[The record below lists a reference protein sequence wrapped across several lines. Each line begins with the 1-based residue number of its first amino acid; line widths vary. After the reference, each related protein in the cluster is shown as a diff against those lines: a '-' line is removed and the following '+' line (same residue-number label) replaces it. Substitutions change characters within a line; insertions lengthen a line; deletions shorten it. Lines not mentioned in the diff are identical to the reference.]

1 MIETITSVKAKSLA
15 TYFGISVPFLAFI
28 GIDTDLLFIWIILM
42 LIDTFLGWIIAMYF
56 SEFKSRTATERF
68 SRKGVLVL
76 IVCAISFTGTYYTQL
91 DFLAHAMMMTFGI
104 AELISI
110 LRHGYTIYAKERL
123 PETDVLKI
131 LLKSMI
137 AKLETKISTEK

>member
-1 MIETITSVKAKSLA
+1 MIDTILPVKAKSLA
-15 TYFGISVPFLAFI
+15 VYFGISVPFLALI
-28 GIDTDLLFIWIILM
+28 GIDVDLLMIWIILM
-42 LIDTFLGWIIAMYF
+42 CIDTFMWWIIAMYY

-68 SRKGVLVL
+68 SRKWVLVL
-76 IVCAISFTGTYYTQL
+76 IVCAIGFTWTAYPQM
-91 DFLAHAMMMTFGI
+91 DFLAHVMMMTFGL

-131 LLKSMI
+131 VLKALVS
-137 AKLETKISTEK
+137 KLETTVINKK